1 MSPSWT
7 KEDEVVKPHCAV
19 QPCRRLDPV
28 GAESD
33 PGGPCVTDD
42 GQFCYAPGGAMLGIF
57 NLVRRT
63 IEGSIISVV
72 IIAIVAVLGVS
83 ETINTLLAERSVS
96 SILFLLVLAI
106 VLADLI
112 GKFLS
117 IVSATFPDL
126 IPAVGDDDRK
136 RASLLQRLRP
146 VQTVA
151 LLSGVYAARLAM
163 FLAIFALIGT
173 SYAYAPQPVQA
184 TLFGDFGAVEAIET
198 FLREGIAGSIGYFL
212 FFLGPD
218 DLRSITRVIIAEPL
232 TSATINGDIFLVG
245 IRLYG
250 LAFALSVLRTLVTPI
265 IYLRARRR
273 AGNLPTAAEGP
284 A

>member
-1 MSPSWT
+1 
-7 KEDEVVKPHCAV
+7 
-19 QPCRRLDPV
+19 
-28 GAESD
+28 
-33 PGGPCVTDD
+33 
-42 GQFCYAPGGAMLGIF
+42 MLGII

-63 IEGSIISVV
+63 IEGSILSILILAVV
-72 IIAIVAVLGVS
+72 AMFGVS
-83 ETINTLLAERSVS
+83 ETINALLAERSLP

-112 GKFLS
+112 GKFIS
-117 IVSATFPDL
+117 IVSLTFPDL
-126 IPAVGDDDRK
+126 IPAVGDEDLK

-151 LLSGVYAARLAM
+151 LLSGVYAARLVM
-163 FLAIFALIGT
+163 FLVIFALIGT

-184 TLFGDFGAVEAIET
+184 TLFGDFGALEAIET

-218 DLRSITRVIIAEPL
+218 DLRSITDGIIAEPL

-245 IRLYG
+245 LRLYG
-250 LAFALSVLRTLVTPI
+250 LACALAALRTLVTPI
-265 IYLRARRR
+265 IYLRARHR
-273 AGNLPTAAEGP
+273 AGNLHAAAEKP

>member
-1 MSPSWT
+1 
-7 KEDEVVKPHCAV
+7 
-19 QPCRRLDPV
+19 
-28 GAESD
+28 
-33 PGGPCVTDD
+33 
-42 GQFCYAPGGAMLGIF
+42 MLGII

-63 IEGSIISVV
+63 IEGSVISVV
-72 IIAIVAVLGVS
+72 IIAVVAVLGVS
-83 ETINTLLAERSVS
+83 ETINTLLAERSVP

-106 VLADLI
+106 VLADLV
-112 GKFLS
+112 GKFIA

-126 IPAVGDDDRK
+126 IPAVGDEDRK

-151 LLSGVYAARLAM
+151 LLSGVYAARLVM
-163 FLAIFALIGT
+163 FLVIFALIGT
-173 SYAYAPQPVQA
+173 SYAHAPASVQA
-184 TLFGDFGAVEAIET
+184 TLFGDFGPLEAIET

-218 DLRSITRVIIAEPL
+218 TLRSITDGIIAEPL

-250 LAFALSVLRTLVTPI
+250 LAFALSALRTLATPI

-273 AGNLPTAAEGP
+273 AGNLPAAAEG
-284 A
+284 AA